1 MLFQSIRQEYI
12 PASPVLRLHSS
23 RTYGEPKIKR
33 PSELK
38 GLKAEATFAVRG
50 KHAKGGLFLKDG
62 KAWWLCRDFAS
73 KDATFPEAKDM
84 ELPTCALAKK
94 YGWLK
99 GSFKTFIYPDAWCR
113 ILLRN
118 EAWIEFD
125 SEAIQQMSVWRI
137 SREVSDFISK
147 NTDLPECS
155 EDFANLERVLTDI
168 CHWIWKRGNDRIKK

>member
-1 MLFQSIRQEYI
+1 
-12 PASPVLRLHSS
+12 
-23 RTYGEPKIKR
+23 
-33 PSELK
+33 
-38 GLKAEATFAVRG
+38 
-50 KHAKGGLFLKDG
+50 
-62 KAWWLCRDFAS
+62 
-73 KDATFPEAKDM
+73 M

-125 SEAIQQMSVWRI
+125 GEAIQQMSIWRI